1 VGHDSSIEMKAVP
14 KKSLALTI
22 ILSVIIYGLGQIY
35 LGFVK
40 RGIIILI
47 AGFVATIVL
56 SLFLPFY
63 LSLPF
68 LVAFWIWQIF
78 DINYITKLAQ
88 EL

>member
-1 VGHDSSIEMKAVP
+1 MKPVP
-14 KKSLALTI
+14 KKSLAVTI
-22 ILSVIIYGLGQIY
+22 VLSVIIFGLGQIY

-47 AGFVATIVL
+47 AGFVGSVVL

-68 LVAFWIWQIF
+68 IVAFWIWQIV
-78 DINYITKLAQ
+78 DAYKLHNKIQ
-88 EL
+88 RL